1 MTARRRPSNSEEV
14 VAVRRARGPD
24 APEIARIYVD
34 SWRDAYAGVLPTE
47 RLVGMSQPLQARVWA
62 HQIRRSGVG
71 SPILVAETADAG
83 MIGFASGGKARQAW
97 TPPAGEIYTLYVDPS
112 ARELG
117 IGRILLSS
125 MLSALAAAGHSRILV
140 WVLADNP
147 ARFFYEAMGG
157 RRCGQRLER
166 FWGADREEIAY
177 IWESPPRR

>member
-1 MTARRRPSNSEEV
+1 MTARRRPLNSEQA

-24 APEIARIYVD
+24 AREIARIYVE
-34 SWRDAYAGVLPTE
+34 SWRDTYAGVLPTE
-47 RLVGMSQPLQARVWA
+47 RLVSMSQPLQARVWA

-71 SPILVAETADAG
+71 SPILVAESPISG
-83 MIGFASGGKARQAW
+83 MIGFISGGKARQEW
-97 TPPAGEIYTLYVDPS
+97 TPPAGEIYTLYVDPV

-117 IGRILLSS
+117 VGRILLTS
-125 MLSALAAAGHSRILV
+125 MLSALAAAGHDRIVV

-166 FWGADREEIAY
+166 FWGADRQEVAY
-177 IWESPPRR
+177 AWEAPPKR